1 MSMEKSG
8 SGELKLNRRKLI
20 KAAGISA
27 ASLGASLVLPSDWTK
42 PIARFGVLPAHA
54 QVSGPTYAPI
64 SSTPSFATGVESDNP
79 LNTVDSV
86 NIYFDG
92 ANSLTMVV
100 QENPDSSDPDFIINV
115 DVDSDEGETWDVDSG
130 PGGGSNWSVISAS
143 WTGTSD
149 PTSTN
154 IAEGTGFTIRVQR
167 IAGTNT
173 GRIYDIT
180 FDVAVA
186 PSGDGFQATVSNVQ
200 ALRIS

>member
-1 MSMEKSG
+1 MEKSEG
-8 SGELKLNRRKLI
+8 KELNLNRRKLI

-27 ASLGASLVLPSDWTK
+27 VSLGTSWVLPSDWIK

-54 QVSGPTYAPI
+54 QVTGPTYAPI
-64 SSTPSFATGVESDNP
+64 SSTPSFATGVESDTP
-79 LNTVDSV
+79 PETFDSV

-100 QENPDSSDPDFIINV
+100 QEDPDPSDPDYIINIE
-115 DVDSDEGETWDVDSG
+115 VDSDEGETWDVDTG
-130 PGGGSNWSVISAS
+130 PGGGGNWDFITAS
-143 WTGTSD
+143 WTSNSS
-149 PTSTN
+149 PSAFE

-167 IAGTNT
+167 IAGGNV
-173 GRIYDIT
+173 GRIFDIS